1 MKQTIQTYL
10 LVFALISA
18 TASGI
23 VWIGDYVKD
32 EISPVQAQTT
42 ENTNKINTVELKI
55 VEANTKLDFLVEEKG
70 AKYDSERGIIIKKWT
85 IQEQI

>member
-18 TASGI
+18 IAAGI
-23 VWIGDYVKD
+23 VWIVGYVKD

-42 ENTNKINTVELKI
+42 ENTNQIIDVRLE
-55 VEANTKLDFLVEEKG
+55 VREANTKLNFLVEEKG
-70 AKYDSERGIIIKKWT
+70 AKYDSERGIIIKK
-85 IQEQI
+85 